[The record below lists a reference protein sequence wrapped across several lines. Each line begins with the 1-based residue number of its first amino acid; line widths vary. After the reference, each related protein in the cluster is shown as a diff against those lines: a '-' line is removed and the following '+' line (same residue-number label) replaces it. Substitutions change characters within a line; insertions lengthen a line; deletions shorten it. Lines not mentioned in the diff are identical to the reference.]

1 MTRTVRR
8 GGFTLVEL
16 LVVIALI
23 ILLAALTAAVVQ
35 TGMLTSQK
43 VVSAADRASGWLLI
57 AKQRALR
64 DGAPRGVRFLMT
76 PDPLAPGSFRVTEG
90 QYIESPEPW
99 IPNTDSNPTGP
110 RIVLVYIV
118 NPANPMV
125 VAERHVFF
133 VSDQTADINDL
144 TSRVFAGDML
154 VLPEFGSSFRL
165 IGNPAMPPATPVIAG
180 ITAANARELPL
191 AQNTFPDLAA
201 GHSLLAASPNPTPP
215 TMSTNKFAFQPQP
228 RPLLGEPTVQL
239 TGNTVIDFRDA
250 LTPTALPL
258 TTTGVFPQ
266 PPLNQ
271 PTTEQR
277 FFDIL
282 FTPSGAV
289 VASVADPGLI
299 FLWVRDPD
307 LTPHPRQPDDATGYN
322 MAGEQVLVTINT
334 QTGLISTHP
343 VKPPP
348 YADPVN
354 EPYQFA
360 RDGASSGL

>member
-1 MTRTVRR
+1 MTRTARR
-8 GGFTLVEL
+8 AGFTLVEL

-23 ILLAALTAAVVQ
+23 IVLAALTAAVVQ

-76 PDPLAPGSFRVTEG
+76 DAGGGFFRVTDA

-99 IPNTDSNPTGP
+99 IPNPDSNPNGARLAFVYRLNGAGNGIEPPP
-110 RIVLVYIV
+110 RLYFFGTAADVSDFQNRVSRGDMIVL
-118 NPANPMV
+118 PLMG
-125 VAERHVFF
+125 
-133 VSDQTADINDL
+133 
-144 TSRVFAGDML
+144 TSFQISNI
-154 VLPEFGSSFRL
+154 LP
-165 IGNPAMPPATPVIAG
+165 
-180 ITAANARELPL
+180 AANEFQFQGAPVSQAIRIELV
-191 AQNTFPDLAA
+191 TFPDLAA
-201 GHSLLAASPNPTPP
+201 GHTPQALAGPP
-215 TMSTNKFAFQPQP
+215 PMATMLTDKFAIQPQA

-239 TGNTVIDFRDA
+239 TGNTVIDFRVA
-250 LTPTALPL
+250 AP
-258 TTTGVFPQ
+258 TTTLGVTPVAPAGQQ
-266 PPLNQ
+266 P
-271 PTTEQR
+271 

-282 FTPSGAV
+282 FAPAG
-289 VASVADPGLI
+289 SVMNTGADPGLI

-307 LTPHPRQPDDATGYN
+307 LTPHPRLPTDAAGYN
-322 MAGEQVLVTINT
+322 AAGEQVLVTIYT

-348 YADPVN
+348 YADPAN

-360 RDGASSGL
+360 RDGADSGL

>member
-8 GGFTLVEL
+8 AGFTLVEL

-23 ILLAALTAAVVQ
+23 IVLAALTAAVVQ

-76 PDPLAPGSFRVTEG
+76 DAGGGFFRVTEA

-99 IPNTDSNPTGP
+99 IPNPDGIPTGP
-110 RIVLVYIV
+110 RIVFVYV
-118 NPANPMV
+118 LDPATRTQIQPNG
-125 VAERHVFF
+125 RRVFF
-133 VSDQTADINDL
+133 VSDQTSDIADL
-144 TSRVFAGDML
+144 TGRVSAGDML

-165 IGNPAMPPATPVIAG
+165 SGDPALPPNPPIVPGVT
-180 ITAANARELPL
+180 TANARELLLVVP
-191 AQNTFPDLAA
+191 PDLAA
-201 GHSLLAASPNPTPP
+201 GHSDLATPNPTA
-215 TMSTNKFAFQPQP
+215 TMATNKFAFQAQP

-239 TGNTVIDFRDA
+239 TGNTIIDFRVA
-250 LTPTALPL
+250 AP
-258 TTTGVFPQ
+258 TTTLGVAPVAPAGQQ
-266 PPLNQ
+266 P
-271 PTTEQR
+271 

-282 FTPSGAV
+282 FAPSG
-289 VASVADPGLI
+289 SVLSNGADPGLI

-307 LTPHPRQPDDATGYN
+307 LTPHPRLPTDAIGYN
-322 MAGEQVLVTINT
+322 AAGEQVLVTIYT

-343 VKPPP
+343 VSPGT
-348 YADPVN
+348 D
-354 EPYQFA
+354 PYQFA
-360 RDGASSGL
+360 RDGADSGL